1 MAELSRFYGI
11 VVALYFRG
19 EVGRHNRPHV
29 HVAYSGHS
37 AQVAL
42 DGDILAGWL
51 PKTAHRLV
59 KQWLHLHEN
68 EVAAEWQAAR
78 QGKRVHSIEPLE

>member
-11 VVALYFRG
+11 VVAIYFRG
-19 EVGRHNRPHV
+19 EVGRHKWPIV
-29 HVAYSGHS
+29 YVTYSGDS

-59 KQWLHLHEN
+59 KQWLRLHAD
-68 EVAAEWQAAR
+68 EVETEWTHAR
-78 QGKRVHSIEPLE
+78 QGQLVRGIEPLE